1 MIRSSVESA
10 KPSRF
15 PYMSAWKRS
24 SAASLI
30 RVDRIVRRV
39 EFQLVT
45 FASISFEFGVEF
57 PSASPS
63 AVSLEIVT
71 RDVRAPAAPQPLT
84 STRKVPGEAGR
95 ENNTEFG
102 H

>member
-45 FASISFEFGVEF
+45 FTSISDEFGVEF
-57 PSASPS
+57 PSARPSCVSP
-63 AVSLEIVT
+63 EIVMLV
-71 RDVRAPAAPQPLT
+71 VRAPAAPQPPPR
-84 STRKVPGEAGR
+84 TRKGPGYTGKE
-95 ENNTEFG
+95 
-102 H
+102 HDP